1 MSPLPRAPISSDQ
14 VTLMKRDNVV
24 AADALTLD
32 DLGIA
37 PTPIEAILPDY
48 RP

>member
-1 MSPLPRAPISSDQ
+1 MSPLPRAPVSRDQ

-24 AADALTLD
+24 AADALSLA

-37 PTPIEAILPDY
+37 PTPVEKVLPSY
-48 RP
+48 RR